1 MHILSLFTINNVLFA
16 GICLLLL
23 FNLLSGV
30 DNLVL
35 NVTLPDNYDY
45 DYDYSTE
52 QIDPIVKP
60 ADTKGNLA
68 DTRVDQFD
76 YKMDTVLRRVSGLFD
91 KMVSLEEK
99 VDKLGNVSGSQ
110 DVAQCRIHP
119 GDFEELKTEFSGV
132 TQALNKLSRSFNIAP
147 LESSMADFGNT
158 LASIK
163 TLLSQPNYNNKDLKD
178 TLVAVNDTVHLQ
190 YKEMMRRINL
200 VSIKMQRF
208 SSLLPP
214 DFKDNFDMMF
224 ARVSELKVEMVQIAD
239 SLSNLEING
248 SGSQFQAEMRQHNL
262 AEIESLLLKNEES
275 VRQMNKVLDGLVE
288 AMLSLGDIQEGVVG
302 IKQLVTDLP
311 ARLQPSLNASFCSPS
326 QIYKE
331 LAQILDNKRFD
342 SGNLNLL
349 SCTDEILVFWVA
361 WKYDT

>member
-1 MHILSLFTINNVLFA
+1 M
-16 GICLLLL
+16 
-23 FNLLSGV
+23 
-30 DNLVL
+30 
-35 NVTLPDNYDY
+35 
-45 DYDYSTE
+45 
-52 QIDPIVKP
+52 
-60 ADTKGNLA
+60 
-68 DTRVDQFD
+68 
-76 YKMDTVLRRVSGLFD
+76 
-91 KMVSLEEK
+91 
-99 VDKLGNVSGSQ
+99 
-110 DVAQCRIHP
+110 
-119 GDFEELKTEFSGV
+119 
-132 TQALNKLSRSFNIAP
+132 
-147 LESSMADFGNT
+147 
-158 LASIK
+158 
-163 TLLSQPNYNNKDLKD
+163 
-178 TLVAVNDTVHLQ
+178 
-190 YKEMMRRINL
+190 
-200 VSIKMQRF
+200 SIKMQRF